1 MILNFSELRV
11 YFQRRLRGVVYGTVR
26 AAVNLVKKLHMKL
39 GRTWGEAQLSLFF
52 KLV

>member
-11 YFQRRLRGVVYGTVR
+11 HFERRRRGVVYGTVR
-26 AAVNLVKKLHMKL
+26 AAVNLGKKLHMKL
-39 GRTWGEAQLSLFF
+39 RRTGGDPQLSLFF